1 MSERVRKERPALS
14 FLDAAEQVLLRAKEP
29 LKPSEIVER
38 AIAWGLLTTRGRTPP
53 QTMKAKLSTDVLN
66 RKRDSRFMRTEQN
79 TFGLRAWSDVTEYMA
94 DRYQKALLDEDIV
107 VFDAAILRE
116 FFPVDGITQL
126 DAHQGWDLVGQ
137 TFPMQRTE
145 AEATYDVIQLVSQ
158 FLVIHHG
165 KVATHKRTRR
175 LPEARLH
182 GVHSLLFGGHLNPDD
197 IAPLFSPFDPVN
209 GPTYITREL
218 SEEVRILGGD
228 PSLELVGGIY
238 DPRRDVSRQHLGVL
252 YVVRV
257 PDHCDIQIGERGFL
271 QQLSFESVD
280 EIERHLEDF
289 ENWSELVHRSLL
301 RPGRL
306 QLEKRQLARLPAG
319 QVHGRFQP
327 LHYEHLEYIEVALKR
342 VEFLHV
348 GITQYQKEELLDVD
362 GASDHRSDPRSNP
375 FTYEERAEL
384 VRLSILGLGIPESR
398 FQVAPF
404 PIEQPERLGE
414 FLSPEIPVLTTRV
427 DPWND
432 TKIDLLTAAGYQV
445 EVLYERDPK
454 GVSGTEIRA
463 LMADDDPAWERLVPA
478 ATVDYLRSMDLPGRL
493 GEL

>member
-1 MSERVRKERPALS
+1 MAERGEQERQELS
-14 FLDAAEQVLLRAKEP
+14 FLDAAEQVLLRAKRP
-29 LKPSEIVER
+29 LRPSEIVEQ
-38 AIAWGLLTTRGRTPP
+38 AVAWGLLSTSGLTPQ

-66 RKRDSRFMRTEQN
+66 RKRDSRFMRTDKN
-79 TFGLRAWSDVTEYMA
+79 TFGLRSWSHEAEYMA

-107 VFDAAILRE
+107 VFDAEILRE
-116 FFPVDGITQL
+116 FFPTDGITQL
-126 DAHQGWDLVGQ
+126 DVQRGWDLVAQ
-137 TFPMQRTE
+137 TYPMQRTE

-197 IAPLFSPFDPVN
+197 IAPLFSPFDPLN

-257 PDHCDIQIGERGFL
+257 PDYCEIQIGERGFL
-271 QQLSFESVD
+271 QQLAFEGVD
-280 EIERHLEDF
+280 EIEAHLGDF

-301 RPGRL
+301 RTGEL
-306 QLEKRQLARLPAG
+306 QLVRLPAG

-327 LHYEHLEYIEVALKR
+327 LHNEHLEYIQAALKR

-348 GITQYQKEELLDVD
+348 GITQYQKDALRDVE

-375 FTYEERAEL
+375 FSYEERAEL
-384 VRLSILGLGIPESR
+384 VRLSILELGIPESR

-404 PIEQPERLGE
+404 PIEQPDRLSE
-414 FLSPEIPVLTTRV
+414 FLALDIPILTTRV
-427 DPWND
+427 DKWND
-432 TKIDLLTAAGYQV
+432 TKIELLVAQGYQV
-445 EVLYERDPK
+445 DVLYERDPK
-454 GVSGTEIRA
+454 GVSGTDIRA
-463 LMADDDPAWERLVPA
+463 LMADDDPAWEKLVPG
-478 ATVDYLRSMDLPGRL
+478 ATVDYLRSLDLPRRL
-493 GEL
+493 RQP